1 MGQGGVTIKDIAKV
15 VGKSPAAVS
24 KALRGHQDI
33 APETRRMIQQMA
45 QEMGY
50 KANVAARRLQKQR
63 TETLGLVLP
72 VLSARQADPLL
83 TELLSGI
90 ADCATTHG
98 FDLLVSTCAPG
109 PQEENIYRRLA
120 DQGRVDG
127 FIIVQPRRDDWRIDF
142 LDQQKT
148 PYTTIGNTNSASTL
162 SSVWVDI
169 NSGVKQII
177 AHLIQQGRQNIAL
190 ILPPPG
196 LLLAEAYLQAF
207 KAAIALHP
215 KIAGQLSIETR
226 DLSQKEGQRATL
238 ALLDGADMPD
248 AIIAGHDLVALGAM
262 AAAQGQG
269 FEIGSDIAMVGFGDI
284 LLAEY
289 SQPPLTT
296 LHQPTYNMGQQACQM
311 LLKIIAGQTLPP
323 PSIVIEPWLVIR
335 QSSGLDLWV

>member
-33 APETRRMIQQMA
+33 APETRQMIRQVA
-45 QEMGY
+45 QKMGY

-72 VLSARQADPLL
+72 LLSARQADPLL

-90 ADCATTHG
+90 ANYATANG
-98 FDLLVSTCAPG
+98 FDLLVSTGAPG
-109 PQEENIYRRLA
+109 PQEEAIYRRLVN
-120 DQGRVDG
+120 QGRADG

-142 LDQQKT
+142 LNQQKI
-148 PYTTIGNTNSASTL
+148 PCVAIGHANAASTML
-162 SSVWVDI
+162 GVWVDI
-169 NSGVKQII
+169 NSGIKQII
-177 AHLIQQGRQNIAL
+177 AHLLQQGRQNIAL
-190 ILPPPG
+190 ILPPSR

-207 KAAIALHP
+207 KTAVVLHP
-215 KIAGQLSIETR
+215 EISKLSVETR

-238 ALLDGADMPD
+238 ALLDRVDAPD

-262 AAAQGQG
+262 TAAQRQG
-269 FEIGSDIAMVGFGDI
+269 FEIGSDIAIVGFGDI

-296 LHQPTYNMGQQACQM
+296 LHQPTYDMGQQACQM
-311 LLKIIAGQTLPP
+311 LLKTIAGQTPP
-323 PSIVIEPWLVIR
+323 PSPVVIEPWLVIR